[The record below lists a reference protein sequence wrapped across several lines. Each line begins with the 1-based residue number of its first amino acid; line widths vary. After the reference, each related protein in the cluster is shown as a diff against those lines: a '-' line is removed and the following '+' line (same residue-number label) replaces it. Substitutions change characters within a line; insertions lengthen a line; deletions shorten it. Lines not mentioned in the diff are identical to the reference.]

1 MIKERLR
8 KAIARQ
14 THEYLDAGG
23 VIEQVPRVIFC
34 PANMHWARKRGW
46 DYTPWT
52 KLGSDEGMELQE
64 RLEEGCYRTKPAPV
78 GGK

>member
-14 THEYLDAGG
+14 TQEYLDAGG
-23 VIEQVPRVIFC
+23 MIKQVPRVIFC

-46 DYTPWT
+46 DYMPWT
-52 KLGSDEGMELQE
+52 QLGGADFFAGKKALC
-64 RLEEGCYRTKPAPV
+64 EGCYETLPKNLED
-78 GGK
+78 